1 MARPFLP
8 ESAVTWLVGAEPKRV
23 LVLGA
28 SGPWA
33 TAIREQ
39 GHAVLVLDREPA
51 SLGRL
56 IEHRPDL
63 GGVVAQAES
72 MPFDAQQFDRVVC
85 PQNLH
90 TFAPGLVLAE
100 VARVLAPGGRLCL
113 AYLTRDDSVPWV
125 KRLVAAVRS
134 YLPTAMTG
142 AYGEESVSSVEQS
155 DYFPVVED
163 HTNRVWIPCSRRNLV
178 DMALGATG
186 AESLDDVERRDLGAE
201 PSSLRRTTRPDDC
214 IHIHKTRRSRAP
226 SPDGPP
232 GPFRTIK
239 RKDTAG
245 NTETAG
251 GETDAVLPG
260 PGQIDG
266 LRGTELEPGGG
277 RFEDPRGTPIPVAD
291 IPFCFPEPHQRVE
304 RPEVHPPG
312 PEE

>member
-28 SGPWA
+28 SSPWA

-39 GHAVLVLDREPA
+39 GHAVLVLDRDPA
-51 SLGRL
+51 SLRRL

-100 VARVLAPGGRLCL
+100 VARVLAPGGRLFMS
-113 AYLTRDDSVPWV
+113 YLTRDDSVPWV
-125 KRLVAAVRS
+125 KRLVAAVRA

-155 DYFPVVED
+155 DYFPNVEE
-163 HTNRVWIPCSRRNLV
+163 HTNRVWIPCSRKNLV

-186 AESLDDVERRDLGAE
+186 ADRLDDVERRDLSSAVGAVYDA
-201 PSSLRRTTRPDDC
+201 SARP
-214 IHIHKTRRSRAP
+214 
-226 SPDGPP
+226 
-232 GPFRTIK
+232 
-239 RKDTAG
+239 
-245 NTETAG
+245 
-251 GETDAVLPG
+251 
-260 PGQIDG
+260 
-266 LRGTELEPGGG
+266 
-277 RFEDPRGTPIPVAD
+277 
-291 IPFCFPEPHQRVE
+291 PEPLQLPYRLACWRATVDHSE
-304 RPEVHPPG
+304 LSKPLPENDDALHISLSAPIN
-312 PEE
+312 

>member
-51 SLGRL
+51 ALGRL

-125 KRLVAAVRS
+125 KRLVSAVRS

-142 AYGEESVSSVEQS
+142 AYGEESVASVEQS

-163 HTNRVWIPCSRRNLV
+163 HTNRVWIPCSRTNLV
-178 DMALGATG
+178 DMALAATG
-186 AESLDDVERRDLGAE
+186 ADALDDVERRDLGAAVGAVYDASARPPE
-201 PSSLRRTTRPDDC
+201 PLQLPYRLAC
-214 IHIHKTRRSRAP
+214 WRATVDHSELSKP
-226 SPDGPP
+226 LP
-232 GPFRTIK
+232 
-239 RKDTAG
+239 
-245 NTETAG
+245 
-251 GETDAVLPG
+251 ETDDALH
-260 PGQIDG
+260 IS
-266 LRGTELEPGGG
+266 LSA
-277 RFEDPRGTPIPVAD
+277 PIN
-291 IPFCFPEPHQRVE
+291 
-304 RPEVHPPG
+304 
-312 PEE
+312 

>member
-51 SLGRL
+51 HLGRL

-100 VARVLAPGGRLCL
+100 IARVLAPGGRLCM

-125 KRLVAAVRS
+125 KRLVSSVRAH
-134 YLPTAMTG
+134 LPTAMTG
-142 AYGEESVSSVEQS
+142 AYGEDSVSAVEQS
-155 DYFPVVED
+155 DYFPVVEA
-163 HTNRVWIPCSRRNLV
+163 HTNRVWIPCSRTNLV

-186 AESLDDVERRDLGAE
+186 ADGLDDAERADLAAAVGAVYDA
-201 PSSLRRTTRPDDC
+201 SARP
-214 IHIHKTRRSRAP
+214 
-226 SPDGPP
+226 
-232 GPFRTIK
+232 
-239 RKDTAG
+239 
-245 NTETAG
+245 
-251 GETDAVLPG
+251 
-260 PGQIDG
+260 
-266 LRGTELEPGGG
+266 
-277 RFEDPRGTPIPVAD
+277 
-291 IPFCFPEPHQRVE
+291 PEPLQLPYRLACWRATVDHSE
-304 RPEVHPPG
+304 LSKPLPDADDALHISLSAPIN
-312 PEE
+312 